1 MTAARIKALVWRE
14 WRIIRRGYLSSM
26 IMLFMVAGF
35 FWLIRLSMS
44 VGNLAPI
51 FGDSEILK
59 EFGGLLYYS
68 GTVLVAVVAYTSVTD
83 VSVLTADLNANWLRY
98 SFALPITP
106 AARATSRYIIKL
118 IKLAVGFGFAMLN
131 GVLSAKVMHIPF
143 TSDMVWFLTALLAAM
158 ILCDA
163 LSVFFNSQ
171 ARTSAG
177 LQAAQVKVM
186 GTMIAVVMIV
196 SIVRILRTPP
206 SEEVSLDDMI
216 NSLREAFISHESILI
231 PLSLIGIAG
240 GLVLGW
246 YFMLRHYRTHG
257 DVNEKA
263 EKGILFSL
271 RKQKG
276 GETS

>member
-14 WRIIRRGYLSSM
+14 WRIIRKGYLSAM

-68 GTVLVAVVAYTSVTD
+68 GTVLVAVVAYTSVSD
-83 VSVLTADLNANWLRY
+83 VSVVTADLNANWLRY

-106 AARATSRYIIKL
+106 AARATSHYIIKL
-118 IKLAVGFGFAMLN
+118 IKLAVGFGFAVLN

-186 GTMIAVVMIV
+186 GTMIAAVMIV

-206 SEEVSLDDMI
+206 EEASLDDMI

-263 EKGILFSL
+263 EKGILFFQ

>member
-14 WRIIRRGYLSSM
+14 WRIIRKGYLSAM

-35 FWLIRLSMS
+35 FWLIQLSMS

-68 GTVLVAVVAYTSVTD
+68 GTVLVAVVAYTSVSD
-83 VSVLTADLNANWLRY
+83 VSVVTADLNANWLRY

-106 AARATSRYIIKL
+106 AARATSHYIIKL
-118 IKLAVGFGFAMLN
+118 IKLAVGFGFAVLN

-186 GTMIAVVMIV
+186 GTMIAAVMIV

-206 SEEVSLDDMI
+206 EEASLDDMI

-263 EKGILFSL
+263 EKGILFFQ

>member
-1 MTAARIKALVWRE
+1 MKVPAA
-14 WRIIRRGYLSSM
+14 
-26 IMLFMVAGF
+26 
-35 FWLIRLSMS
+35 
-44 VGNLAPI
+44 
-51 FGDSEILK
+51 
-59 EFGGLLYYS
+59 
-68 GTVLVAVVAYTSVTD
+68 T
-83 VSVLTADLNANWLRY
+83 
-98 SFALPITP
+98 ALPITP

-186 GTMIAVVMIV
+186 GTMIAAFMIV
-196 SIVRILRTPP
+196 SFVRILRTPP
-206 SEEVSLDDMI
+206 EEVSLDDMI

-263 EKGILFSL
+263 EKGILFSR

>member
-14 WRIIRRGYLSSM
+14 WRIIRKGYLSSM

-68 GTVLVAVVAYTSVTD
+68 GTVLVAIVAYTSVSD

-106 AARATSRYIIKL
+106 TARATSHYIIKL

-131 GVLSAKVMHIPF
+131 GVLSAKVMDIPF

-158 ILCDA
+158 ILFDA

-186 GTMIAVVMIV
+186 GTMITVVMIV
-196 SIVRILRTPP
+196 SIVRILCTPP
-206 SEEVSLDDMI
+206 EDVSLDNMI

-231 PLSLIGIAG
+231 PLSLIGITG

-263 EKGILFSL
+263 EKGILFFQ

>member
-14 WRIIRRGYLSSM
+14 WRIIRRGYLSTM

-59 EFGGLLYYS
+59 EFGGLLYYF
-68 GTVLVAVVAYTSVTD
+68 GTVIVAVAAYSSVTD
-83 VSVLTADLNANWLRY
+83 ASVLTADLNANWLRY

-106 AARATSRYIIKL
+106 AARATSHYIIKL
-118 IKLAVGFGFAMLN
+118 IKLAAGFGFAMLN
-131 GVLSAKVMHIPF
+131 GVLSAKVMDIPF
-143 TSDMVWFLTALLAAM
+143 TSDMVWFLILVLAAV
-158 ILCDA
+158 ILYDA
-163 LSVFFNSQ
+163 LSIFFNSQ

-177 LQAAQVKVM
+177 LQTAQVKVM
-186 GTMIAVVMIV
+186 GTMIVVVMIV
-196 SIVRILRTPP
+196 SIVRILRTP

-216 NSLREAFISHESILI
+216 SSLREAFISHESILI
-231 PLSLIGIAG
+231 PLALIGIAG

-263 EKGILFSL
+263 ENGILFSL
-271 RKQKG
+271 RRQKG

>member
-14 WRIIRRGYLSSM
+14 WRIIRKGYLSAM

-68 GTVLVAVVAYTSVTD
+68 GTVLVAVVAYTSVSD
-83 VSVLTADLNANWLRY
+83 VSVVTADLNANWLRY

-106 AARATSRYIIKL
+106 AARATSHYIIKL
-118 IKLAVGFGFAMLN
+118 IKLAVGFGFAVLN

-177 LQAAQVKVM
+177 LQAAQVKAM
-186 GTMIAVVMIV
+186 GPMIAAVMIV

-206 SEEVSLDDMI
+206 EEASLDDMI

-263 EKGILFSL
+263 EKGILFFQ